1 MANIKGNDQ
10 TKPAAKLPS
19 EGLSGNQVDIPGTN
33 DFFKAI
39 VDTVR
44 QPILVLGDDLKIE
57 AANRAFFRVFKAS
70 PEATLNRK
78 IYNLG
83 NGQWNIPKLRTLLE
97 DILVRDSAFEDFD
110 VEHHFPDIGR
120 KVMRLNARRLVQEK
134 GNGHKTLLAIEDI
147 TESEKSETYRKL
159 FETAHDGI
167 VVLDFDNG
175 RITDTN
181 LILSKILGFSQDEM
195 LGKELWEV
203 GLFGNQA
210 SSQDFFSRIQSNGH
224 NSNQNLQATTKD
236 GRNIDIELACSTY
249 SVGGDNL
256 VQCNARDI
264 TERVRAERA
273 LRISEE
279 KLRQSHKMAAI
290 GRLAGGIA
298 HDFNNL
304 LTSINGFSELCLSV
318 VEPDGTPHKY
328 LKEILAAGERASEL
342 TKKLLAYSRQLVLTP
357 KVLDLNALISEKLPL
372 LRSMV
377 REEVLIVLEL
387 DPHLGAI
394 KVDPDQVEQVLINLV
409 KNAREAIAPP
419 NPGRIILSTKNVE
432 LDEEYGK
439 SHPLVFP
446 GQYVRLS
453 VEDTGAG
460 MDEAV
465 LSRIFEP
472 FFSTKSMARST
483 GLGLSMVHGIVSQCE
498 GYIFVYS
505 EPRIGSTF
513 KIYLP
518 RVVEEEARAPGK
530 ADNLRISGSGAIET
544 VLVVEN
550 DEAVLRYTRKILES
564 YGYKVLHAIDGEA
577 ALSVANETR
586 FAFQVLLTDI
596 IMPGIN
602 GPDLAKKL
610 RAMHP
615 SCRTLFMSG
624 YGDSVVLQHGV
635 AGDVPNMIQK
645 PFTPKDLVA
654 AVKGLPDPSWT
665 TAGNS

>member
-19 EGLSGNQVDIPGTN
+19 EGLSGNQADIPGTN

-236 GRNIDIELACSTY
+236 GRNIDIELATTSF
-249 SVGGDNL
+249 
-256 VQCNARDI
+256 NAMPVTSPSGCGPR
-264 TERVRAERA
+264 ER
-273 LRISEE
+273 
-279 KLRQSHKMAAI
+279 
-290 GRLAGGIA
+290 
-298 HDFNNL
+298 
-304 LTSINGFSELCLSV
+304 
-318 VEPDGTPHKY
+318 
-328 LKEILAAGERASEL
+328 
-342 TKKLLAYSRQLVLTP
+342 
-357 KVLDLNALISEKLPL
+357 
-372 LRSMV
+372 
-377 REEVLIVLEL
+377 
-387 DPHLGAI
+387 
-394 KVDPDQVEQVLINLV
+394 
-409 KNAREAIAPP
+409 
-419 NPGRIILSTKNVE
+419 
-432 LDEEYGK
+432 
-439 SHPLVFP
+439 
-446 GQYVRLS
+446 
-453 VEDTGAG
+453 
-460 MDEAV
+460 
-465 LSRIFEP
+465 
-472 FFSTKSMARST
+472 
-483 GLGLSMVHGIVSQCE
+483 
-498 GYIFVYS
+498 
-505 EPRIGSTF
+505 
-513 KIYLP
+513 
-518 RVVEEEARAPGK
+518 
-530 ADNLRISGSGAIET
+530 SGSA
-544 VLVVEN
+544 
-550 DEAVLRYTRKILES
+550 RKSSANPIRWRPS
-564 YGYKVLHAIDGEA
+564 ADWRA
-577 ALSVANETR
+577 ASPTIS
-586 FAFQVLLTDI
+586 TI
-596 IMPGIN
+596 
-602 GPDLAKKL
+602 
-610 RAMHP
+610 
-615 SCRTLFMSG
+615 
-624 YGDSVVLQHGV
+624 Y
-635 AGDVPNMIQK
+635 
-645 PFTPKDLVA
+645 
-654 AVKGLPDPSWT
+654 
-665 TAGNS
+665 